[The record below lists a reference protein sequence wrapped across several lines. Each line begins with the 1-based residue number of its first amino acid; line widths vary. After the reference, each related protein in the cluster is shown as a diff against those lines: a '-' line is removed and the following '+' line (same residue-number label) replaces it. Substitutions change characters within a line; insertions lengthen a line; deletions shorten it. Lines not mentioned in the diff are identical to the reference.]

1 MRRFP
6 VIIVI
11 LFIFC
16 GCKSNQDVEKNCLT
30 VSDMVTPSECY
41 DQKKGLTLT
50 ASNVAEST
58 ELDWVIGP
66 LKDTLGGTYVTYN
79 QSTKSN
85 SIVIPD
91 SIISGY
97 PFVDV
102 VYVAIK
108 NCSAP
113 IYFRFARRVT
123 MDSACTTWYL
133 KEKGVKGD

>member
-6 VIIVI
+6 VVVAI
-11 LFIFC
+11 LFIC
-16 GCKSNQDVEKNCLT
+16 YGCKSKHDVDKNCLT
-30 VSDMVTPSECY
+30 VTDIVTPSECY
-41 DQKKGLTLT
+41 DRKIGLTLT
-50 ASNVAEST
+50 AYNVAEST
-58 ELDWVIGP
+58 ELNWGIGP
-66 LKDTLGGTYVTYN
+66 LKDTIGGTYVAYN

-91 SIISGY
+91 SIINGY
-97 PFVDV
+97 PFIDI
-102 VYVAIK
+102 VYVAVK

-123 MDSACTTWYL
+123 IDSTCTTWYL